1 LNDLY
6 YDTEVTTISLLLQ
19 GTRVGVHG
27 SSRPLHVAARW
38 LADLGAET
46 YAVGEFTPQPADREW
61 LGPLRPLPRN
71 SSVDVLLTRAS
82 THALMLSAGVRVS
95 VSGSGSTAPDPGRH
109 LSEAE
114 ACAAGGIAVAIGNR
128 DMDPLPLP
136 DGTMDSL
143 VGAHVAAAAVAALI
157 DGRAETE
164 VAAADVGA
172 WLVATNIRMYEPY
185 GAPWHRDGRRA
196 SGCGGCY
203 PYGLFEAQD
212 GLFCL
217 MGRGLEHWA
226 ALVEMVGA
234 PALHSDERLRDPRVI
249 ARTDPALADAVIS
262 PWVAKHT
269 RQQLVELM
277 AAAKFPG
284 GPVKTCDEVLSLE
297 SFAGRWREFGTGVKA
312 PGTPF
317 TMVEGAA
324 VTPAA
329 RPLEGLRVLDLA
341 WVWSGPAVST
351 ALGDLGAHVVK
362 VESPNRPDNTRLRG
376 GAIVR
381 PPRAD
386 APALEVT
393 EYFQALNRGKQ
404 SIGLDVKTE
413 TGRELLRKLADQAD
427 VIIENLSPGV
437 MERWGIAP
445 EAVLETNPTCT
456 FISMR
461 GFGAHPELGSLR
473 AYAGVLTSAAGVEDL
488 IRYEGEAPL
497 GGMTVGFSDALAAS
511 QALLLALAGV
521 RSVAQRGLG
530 AAISLTQFESAVT
543 ANGRNLVD
551 TQLAGA
557 IAPAPLSDH
566 LDYVV
571 AGEDVARSP
580 WVSAD
585 LFTSVK
591 SRWLEPVP
599 VCSLPWKRDGEFPP
613 VRGAA
618 PELGADTA
626 AVLRQW
632 LDIDAEGVDGL
643 MTAAASG

>member
-1 LNDLY
+1 VSAISPLLKG
-6 YDTEVTTISLLLQ
+6 TT
-19 GTRVGVHG
+19 VGVCG
-27 SSRPLHVAARW
+27 GSRPLHIAARW

-46 YAVGEFTPQPADREW
+46 FAVGEFTAEPADREW
-61 LGPLRPLPRN
+61 LGPLEPLAPRAK
-71 SSVDVLLTRAS
+71 VDVLLTRAAVS
-82 THALMLSAGVRVS
+82 TPGVSASVRVA
-95 VSGSGSTAPDPGRH
+95 VTGSGVSAPDPRRE
-109 LSEAE
+109 LSERE
-114 ACAAGGIAVAIGNR
+114 ACAAGGIAVALGHPDR
-128 DMDPLPLP
+128 DPLPLP
-136 DGTMDSL
+136 NGALDSL

-164 VAAADVGA
+164 VAAADVAA
-172 WLVATNIRMYEPY
+172 WLVATNIKMYEPY
-185 GAPWHRDGRRA
+185 GARWYRDGRRA

-217 MGRGLEHWA
+217 MGRGLDHWA

-234 PALHSDERLRDPRVI
+234 PALHTDQRLRDPRVV

-262 PWVAKHT
+262 PWIARHT
-269 RQQLVELM
+269 RQQLIELM

-284 GPVKTCDEVLSLE
+284 GPVKTCDEVLALD
-297 SFAGRWREFGTGVKA
+297 SFGGRWRHFGSGSVKA
-312 PGTPF
+312 PDKPF
-317 TMVEGAA
+317 TMVESAA
-324 VTPAA
+324 VTPNPK
-329 RPLEGLRVLDLA
+329 PLEGLRVLDLA

-351 ALGDLGAHVVK
+351 ALGDLGASVVK
-362 VESPNRPDNTRLRG
+362 VESANRPDNTRIRG
-376 GAIVR
+376 ASIVR

-404 SIGLDVKTE
+404 SVALDLKTD
-413 TGRELLRKLADQAD
+413 TGREILRRLADQAD
-427 VIIENLSPGV
+427 VIVENLSPGV
-437 MERWGIAP
+437 MARWGIAP

-461 GFGAHPELGSLR
+461 GFGKHPELGSLR

-511 QALLLALAGV
+511 QSLLLALAGV
-521 RSVAQRGLG
+521 HSVGRRGHG
-530 AAISLTQFESAVT
+530 AAISLSQFESAVT

-551 TQLAGA
+551 AQQGGA
-557 IAPAPLSDH
+557 VSPAPLSDH

-571 AGEDVARSP
+571 AGEEVARSP
-580 WVSAD
+580 WVSAE
-585 LFTSVK
+585 LFTTVK

-599 VCSLPWKRDGEFPP
+599 VCSLPWKRNGSFPA

-626 AVLRQW
+626 RVLREW
-632 LDIDAEGVDGL
+632 LEIDAQGVEGLV
-643 MTAAASG
+643 AAGPPG